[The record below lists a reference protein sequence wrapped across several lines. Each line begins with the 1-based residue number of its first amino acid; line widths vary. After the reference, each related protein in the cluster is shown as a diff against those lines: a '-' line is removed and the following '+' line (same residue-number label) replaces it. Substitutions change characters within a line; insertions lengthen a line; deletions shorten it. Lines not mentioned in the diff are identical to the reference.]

1 MIAVYYNA
9 NDLTCTALSW
19 YVMTYDS
26 TAFELVC
33 ITANWW
39 VKVRALKVPISL
51 CHIRR
56 HYPISGPS
64 WCKEHDQWQ
73 KHLCSQSRDNPGGSQ
88 ISSTELLWRADLKR
102 WGPDHIPGSGW
113 TRMVEGKITLKGS
126 TATKSLIYN
135 FNIYKITIKSNLA
148 ISLCRLEIMLFFLC
162 FFKLLSAFSGKPCIL
177 LYIYS
182 FYISM
187 YLPVGCSLVP
197 DLILFMVFYL
207 SGLSIVTQYW
217 FLLIFYWYFMYW

>member
-33 ITANWW
+33 ITANLW

-126 TATKSLIYN
+126 ILSRINTVRGLPAQILWKQI
-135 FNIYKITIKSNLA
+135 
-148 ISLCRLEIMLFFLC
+148 CRVKFYYAFH
-162 FFKLLSAFSGKPCIL
+162 FPVLSTMIG
-177 LYIYS
+177 S
-182 FYISM
+182 FQ
-187 YLPVGCSLVP
+187 
-197 DLILFMVFYL
+197 F
-207 SGLSIVTQYW
+207 
-217 FLLIFYWYFMYW
+217 